1 MSEELPTLHENSVA
15 RESGQL
21 MREMDGMAIILLTTS
36 ATDQGILEALT
47 VGAKGYMLKDIATV
61 GLVSAIQAVY
71 NGEQVTTP
79 VSAVR
84 VLPDKQQTQ
93 KRQAVDRRDE
103 LTAREKEVL
112 ILVARG
118 MVAKEIARSLTIS
131 EKTVRNH
138 LSNIYQ
144 KLDIYDRSHIVIYA
158 LKHGLVDIN
167 DI

>member
-1 MSEELPTLHENSVA
+1 
-15 RESGQL
+15 
-21 MREMDGMAIILLTTS
+21 
-36 ATDQGILEALT
+36 
-47 VGAKGYMLKDIATV
+47 MLKDIATV

-93 KRQAVDRRDE
+93 KRQAVDRRDD